1 MYTYKYLLKTL
12 IKIMSGVAFNP
23 MRKSPLPP
31 PYIDTVGINPEEYIS
46 VEPNDG
52 TLFLVSRECLRVSPF
67 IRRAFEKRVDIF
79 LDDIEILFY
88 NADDDSEEEE
98 EEGENEEQEYGNG
111 GELDSAS
118 SPELLAGNSH
128 PNAKMRQRGRSFND
142 ESSKNNGSSR
152 LSRRQSKFTGDDSF
166 GSSPEG
172 RHHSTA
178 ENDGL
183 KAGEQAGS
191 GRKKQQTIFP
201 EDPLYAIPK
210 IPKPVEVLTETLQN
224 NKMIVV
230 RFPTL
235 QSATL
240 EVVIAY
246 LYFKFR
252 FDGRQ
257 RGQQDQFSVPLP
269 LALDIMKLAS
279 LLEC

>member
-1 MYTYKYLLKTL
+1 
-12 IKIMSGVAFNP
+12 MSGVAFNP
-23 MRKSPLPP
+23 MRKTPPPP

-46 VEPNDG
+46 VEPSDG

-67 IRRAFEKRVDIF
+67 IRRAFEKKMDIF
-79 LDDIEILFY
+79 LDDIEIVFF
-88 NADDDSEEEE
+88 NADGDSEEEE
-98 EEGENEEQEYGNG
+98 EEGGNEEEVEDNDG
-111 GELDSAS
+111 GEMDSTS
-118 SPELLAGNSH
+118 SPELLTGNSH
-128 PNAKMRQRGRSFND
+128 QKIKTRQGGRSINE

-152 LSRRQSKFTGDDSF
+152 ASRRQSKFTGDNSF
-166 GSSPEG
+166 NTSLEG
-172 RHHSTA
+172 RHPSTA
-178 ENDGL
+178 ENDVL
-183 KAGEQAGS
+183 KTGEQAGS

-224 NKMIVV
+224 NKTVVV

-246 LYFKFR
+246 LYFKCR